1 MCSFNVSLFF
11 FTSVPSTEKS
21 AGGRRGA
28 GLTSEPTFPPR
39 VLMYYYNTVQEY
51 FTVRCNKQTQVS
63 VRPSTASSS
72 CTLQLA
78 ASSRS
83 ALQHLFEFPS
93 PAGLSGSARDATPK
107 LITRERHRPSDEP
120 DKHHVHI
127 ITCDHSGSNIDELA
141 SSSSILLSKCW

>member
-1 MCSFNVSLFF
+1 MHVYSFIVFF

-21 AGGRRGA
+21 AGGGFDQR
-28 GLTSEPTFPPR
+28 TNIPSPCSHV
-39 VLMYYYNTVQEY
+39 VLYRSTTLQ
-51 FTVRCNKQTQVS
+51 CDAINKHKCPSAQVLLHLH
-63 VRPSTASSS
+63 A

-83 ALQHLFEFPS
+83 ELQHLFEFPS

-127 ITCDHSGSNIDELA
+127 ITCDPSGSNIDELA